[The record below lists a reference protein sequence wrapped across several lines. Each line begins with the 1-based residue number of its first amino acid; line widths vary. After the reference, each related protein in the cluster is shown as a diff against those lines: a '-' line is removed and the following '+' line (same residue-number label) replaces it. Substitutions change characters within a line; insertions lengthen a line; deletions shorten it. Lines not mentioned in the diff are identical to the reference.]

1 MGVQLG
7 LASAFEW
14 QPGRDADLS
23 TSRRSLVQLRCARGA
38 SRRSCPPKPAIPWHT
53 GPWLNP
59 AESHRPL
66 AGPAS
71 SWVNAGREVR
81 CRRGVV
87 GLREPARAG
96 RALLRPPHAHLGAS
110 AVGVAAAH
118 PSPSRRNPS
127 PSARDPSEGVVGHR
141 LRRTHNT
148 GLPRTVT
155 VARDVGRHRERRS
168 AAGVGA
174 HRLRSPTLV

>member
-1 MGVQLG
+1 MGGELG

-14 QPGRDADLS
+14 QQGHDADLS
-23 TSRRSLVQLRCARGA
+23 TCRRSLVQLRCARGA
-38 SRRSCPPKPAIPWHT
+38 SRRSCTPKTVMSSHT

-59 AESHRPL
+59 AKSHRPL
-66 AGPAS
+66 AGPMA

-110 AVGVAAAH
+110 AVGVAAAR

-127 PSARDPSEGVVGHR
+127 LSARDPSESVVGHR
-141 LRRTHNT
+141 RRTHNT
-148 GLPRTVT
+148 GLPPSVT

-168 AAGVGA
+168 AA
-174 HRLRSPTLV
+174 

>member
-1 MGVQLG
+1 MGGQLG

-38 SRRSCPPKPAIPWHT
+38 SIARCPPKTAMPWHT

-110 AVGVAAAH
+110 AVGVAAAR

-127 PSARDPSEGVVGHR
+127 LSARDPSESVVGHR
-141 LRRTHNT
+141 LPDAHTTQGCRALSLSPEMSDGT
-148 GLPRTVT
+148 
-155 VARDVGRHRERRS
+155 AS
-168 AAGVGA
+168 AA
-174 HRLRSPTLV
+174 RLLGWAPTGCDL